1 MLASINISIPAQG
14 GGDASA
20 RARLTRPMRP
30 ELRGVRPH
38 RPELRGAS
46 HAHAKE
52 GGWGG
57 VCDPRVF
64 CASKNP
70 TFLTRWRVQRR
81 PAVRGTAG
89 TGSVGDG
96 VGEDESL
103 K

>member
-1 MLASINISIPAQG
+1 MSRAFVHNFTVQSLLVDGLLA
-14 GGDASA
+14 
-20 RARLTRPMRP
+20 
-30 ELRGVRPH
+30 H

-46 HAHAKE
+46 HAHAKM

-70 TFLTRWRVQRR
+70 TFLARWRVQRR

-96 VGEDESL
+96 VGEGESL
-103 K
+103 ADQ